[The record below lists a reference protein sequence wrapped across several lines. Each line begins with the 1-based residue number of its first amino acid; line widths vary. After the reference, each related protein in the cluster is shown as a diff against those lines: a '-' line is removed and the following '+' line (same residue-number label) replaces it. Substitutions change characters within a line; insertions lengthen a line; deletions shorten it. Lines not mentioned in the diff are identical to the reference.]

1 MNRST
6 DSENIVHQALHLTRD
21 DGTLSKA
28 FNPRTGKWE
37 TESSQPSGKQELAF
51 DPQTGKL
58 IVKHTNVDSALAIPM
73 AAAGFFIVRRSCS
86 SGDYVTSLN

>member
-6 DSENIVHQALHLTRD
+6 DSENVVHQALHLTRN

-28 FNPRTGKWE
+28 FNPRNGKWE
-37 TESSQPSGKQELAF
+37 TESSGKQELAF

-58 IVKHTNVDSALAIPM
+58 MVKHTNVDSAIAIPM
-73 AAAGFFIVRRSCS
+73 AAAGFFIVR
-86 SGDYVTSLN
+86 VHLAIM

>member
-6 DSENIVHQALHLTRD
+6 DSEKVVHQALHLTRN

-37 TESSQPSGKQELAF
+37 TESSKQELAF

-58 IVKHTNVDSALAIPM
+58 LVKHTNVDSALAIPM

>member
-6 DSENIVHQALHLTRD
+6 TDSENVVHQALHLTRD

-37 TESSQPSGKQELAF
+37 TESSQSTSGKQELAF

-58 IVKHTNVDSALAIPM
+58 LVKHTNVDSALAIPM
-73 AAAGFFIVRRSCS
+73 AAAGFFTVR
-86 SGDYVTSLN
+86 VHLAIM